1 MIATTEASLEVA
13 GALLAPWAAGTANP
27 APERLDVC
35 IAAEH
40 LVEGVEA
47 LVTARW
53 GYLAAIT
60 GLDPGPATGELEV
73 LYHFCSGPAVLT
85 LRVRIPRTGATVP
98 TVCRV
103 IPSATLFERE
113 LIEMFGVT
121 VEGTPD
127 PSRLFLPEE
136 WPDAVFPLRKDAELP
151 ARAEEKTS

>member
-1 MIATTEASLEVA
+1 MIATSEAALEVA
-13 GALLAPWAAGTANP
+13 GALLSPWSAESTNP
-27 APERLDVC
+27 APERLDVS

-40 LVEGVEA
+40 LVEAVQA
-47 LVTARW
+47 LATARW

-85 LRVRIPRTGATVP
+85 LRVRIPRSGATVP
-98 TVCRV
+98 TVCGV

-136 WPDAVFPLRKDAELP
+136 WPDGIFPLRKDAELP
-151 ARAEEKTS
+151 VRVEEKTP